1 MSSPSQFLGSQSITS
16 QSDLLIY
23 GPTYIK
29 ASYESTLRRM
39 LMWWLKKSQKRW
51 INERKQQTSW
61 HQHCLLKSRGNWQRR
76 TSTTGTK
83 CSQNW
88 ATFCSLMKTLTS
100 CISLA
105 STTLFDLMTMS
116 FFLTFSHMW
125 KFLKNTLI
133 QSMFKWTMI
142 NELFFVCQWV
152 CQSGITFSYKYE
164 VQLMAWQQQKQQ
176 KCY

>member
-1 MSSPSQFLGSQSITS
+1 MSSPLQFLDSQNITL
-16 QSDLLIY
+16 QSGLLIY
-23 GPTYIK
+23 RPTYIE

-51 INERKQQTSW
+51 INERKQWTSW
-61 HQHCLLKSRGNWQRR
+61 HQHCLLKSKGNWQRR

-88 ATFCSLMKTLTS
+88 VIFCSLIKMLSS
-100 CISLA
+100 CILFA
-105 STTLFDLMTMS
+105 STTLFNLMTIS
-116 FFLTFSHMW
+116 LFLTFSHMW
-125 KFLKNTLI
+125 KSLKNALI
-133 QSMFKWTMI
+133 QLMFKWTMT
-142 NELFFVCQWV
+142 NEPFFVCQWV
-152 CQSGITFSYKYE
+152 CQSGITLLYKYE